1 MLLAKGECNGAYGN
15 RILMLSREPSL
26 ETQTKSQVT
35 TRVKNLGRVDGGCNI
50 GGLLLVLLF
59 PKYEHSVVY
68 LASSGSTVV
77 DYSTR

>member
-26 ETQTKSQVT
+26 ETQTQSQVT

-50 GGLLLVLLF
+50 RGAVIIIIF
-59 PKYEHSVVY
+59 C
-68 LASSGSTVV
+68 
-77 DYSTR
+77 